1 MEDLTGKNQS
11 GCRAYAED
19 AEFIREFVPPSA
31 IQTLTNEFIAV
42 TVIRTAFA
50 RINIKIIFQ
59 ADYPNTLPGVELS
72 SPTLPFALLRFKEK
86 ECLDQA
92 KEAREEF
99 VKKGEGGI
107 HGLVPAIY
115 EHVYSFIQNNLFIPC
130 WKEMKQLVTLCAAA
144 SESES
149 VSETEK
155 VEVKKETSTDDK
167 NKKSFVLACDEKR
180 GIINMKLKVGN
191 YKQTIVITVPEDYPE
206 NGVKVSIC
214 ISFTFTFTFIFTCP
228 NPYIN
233 NRGED

>member
-1 MEDLTGKNQS
+1 MKAN
-11 GCRAYAED
+11 
-19 AEFIREFVPPSA
+19 FK
-31 IQTLTNEFIAV
+31 
-42 TVIRTAFA
+42 
-50 RINIKIIFQ
+50 INNDDDELENK
-59 ADYPNTLPGVELS
+59 ELS
-72 SPTLPFALLRFKEK
+72 TEEK
-86 ECLDQA
+86 KDVTD
-92 KEAREEF
+92 EEF

-115 EHVYSFIQNNLFIPC
+115 EHIYSFIQNNLFIPC

-144 SESES
+144 SES

-180 GIINMKLKVGN
+180 GIINMKLKVGH

-206 NGVKVSIC
+206 NGVKVSIS
-214 ISFTFTFTFIFTCP
+214 ITFTFTFIFIFTCP
-228 NPYIN
+228 TPYIN